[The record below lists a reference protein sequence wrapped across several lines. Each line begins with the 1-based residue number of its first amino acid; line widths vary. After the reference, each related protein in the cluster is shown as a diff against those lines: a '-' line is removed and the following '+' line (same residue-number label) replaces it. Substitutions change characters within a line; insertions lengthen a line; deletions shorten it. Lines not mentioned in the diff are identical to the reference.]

1 MSEMKAIKEADK
13 LVKKILSDRVSET
26 AFLEEE
32 LAKDNAAVAAAEAAI
47 AEAVTSSNL
56 EEYQKAKIAHR
67 NALDAKEM
75 HDARMEA
82 LKNAPLISARDYR
95 KTVESILAEVTE
107 MDRAAR
113 TRLASLSEEM
123 EDCAMNLREAVV
135 TANDVLQRLQ
145 HDIYRDADRAK
156 HGETNQPYN
165 ECDRKQVDRSKLDT
179 VDWGL
184 TGVRH
189 YQYGQQTGRMVNY

>member
-13 LVKKILSDRVSET
+13 LVKKILSDRVAET

-32 LAKDNAAVAAAEAAI
+32 LAKDKAAVAAAEAAI
-47 AEAVTSSNL
+47 AEAVTSSSL
-56 EEYQKAKIAHR
+56 EEYQKAKIARR

-75 HDARMEA
+75 HDARMKA
-82 LKNAPLISARDYR
+82 LKNAPLISAGDYR

-107 MDRAAR
+107 MDSAAR

-123 EDCAMNLREAVV
+123 EDCAMNLREDVE

-145 HDIYRDADRAK
+145 HDLYKDADRAK
-156 HGETNQPYN
+156 LGGTNQPYN
-165 ECDRKQVDRSKLDT
+165 ESDRKQIDRSKLDT

-184 TGVRH
+184 AGVRH
-189 YQYGQQTGRMVNY
+189 YQYGQQTGRRVK